1 MTGNQEKKIVAQ
13 IIQELSLFFMFHGYK
28 AFEIAFSKE
37 DDHEV
42 FLIKINQIT
51 DELLNFMKEK
61 LRQEREKEIEAY
73 YWELLGDMDSTSE
86 LEIMG
91 LFIDEMNVK
100 NDEHSVI
107 IELIR
112 HK

>member
-1 MTGNQEKKIVAQ
+1 MNANQEKKIIAQ
-13 IIQELSLFFMFHGYK
+13 MIQELSLFLMFHGYK
-28 AFEIAFSKE
+28 SYDIGFKKE

-42 FLIKINQIT
+42 FTIKIDQIS
-51 DELLNFMKEK
+51 DELLTYMKDK
-61 LRQEREKEIEAY
+61 LHQEREKEIEAY

-100 NDEHSVI
+100 KEKHAVL